1 MTGKSWKTTEI
12 IKVLEFINENFSLW
26 CKNRKN
32 ACTKVAKVHN
42 LDRDAN
48 SIYNMVNKLLQ
59 AIKKPKKRKACKTLK
74 RRKISSLVKEIN
86 KKTKDLDEGF
96 DDKCKGKKKI
106 TSDNKQKITTNSN
119 TNMTTNAN
127 QTSASQAA
135 TTSASQ
141 IATTFA
147 NQASTSQL
155 SATFASQAATTSA
168 SQIAATFANQAAT
181 TSASQASTTSASQA
195 AKTSAS
201 QVPTKSTS
209 QVPTTSTSQITSVI
223 EGVYK
228 EKVKQIDTR
237 RDEDIQKITQYT
249 TDIFN
254 SLLLNGILRDI

>member
-26 CKNRKN
+26 CKHRIN

-42 LDRDAN
+42 LDRDAK
-48 SIYNMVNKLLQ
+48 SIYSMVNKLLQ
-59 AIKKPKKRKACKTLK
+59 AIKTPKRRKACKTLK

-86 KKTKDLDEGF
+86 KKTEVLDEGL

-127 QTSASQAA
+127 QKSASQAA

-147 NQASTSQL
+147 NQAATTSASQVA
-155 SATFASQAATTSA
+155 ATFASQAATSSASQAATTSA
-168 SQIAATFANQAAT
+168 SQVPN
-181 TSASQASTTSASQA
+181 TSA
-195 AKTSAS
+195 
-201 QVPTKSTS
+201 S

-237 RDEDIQKITQYT
+237 RDEDIQNITQYT
-249 TDIFN
+249 TDIVN
-254 SLLLNGILRDI
+254 SLLLKGILK

>member
-1 MTGKSWKTTEI
+1 MTGKSWKNTEI

-26 CKNRKN
+26 CKHRIN
-32 ACTKVAKVHN
+32 ACTKVARVHN
-42 LDRDAN
+42 LDRDAK
-48 SIYNMVNKLLQ
+48 SIYSMVNRLLQ
-59 AIKKPKKRKACKTLK
+59 AIKTPK
-74 RRKISSLVKEIN
+74 RRKVCKIFKKRRISSLVKEIN
-86 KKTKDLDEGF
+86 KKTKDLDEGL

-119 TNMTTNAN
+119 TNTTTNAN

-147 NQASTSQL
+147 NQAATTS
-155 SATFASQAATTSA
+155 ASQAATTSA
-168 SQIAATFANQAAT
+168 SQVPI
-181 TSASQASTTSASQA
+181 TSA
-195 AKTSAS
+195 
-201 QVPTKSTS
+201 S

-237 RDEDIQKITQYT
+237 RDEDIQNITQYT
-249 TDIFN
+249 TDIVN
-254 SLLLNGILRDI
+254 SLLLKGILK

>member
-26 CKNRKN
+26 CKHRIN

-42 LDRDAN
+42 LDRDAK
-48 SIYNMVNKLLQ
+48 SIYSMVNKLLQ
-59 AIKKPKKRKACKTLK
+59 AIKTPKRRKACKTLK

-86 KKTKDLDEGF
+86 KKTEVLDEGL

-127 QTSASQAA
+127 QKSASQAA

-147 NQASTSQL
+147 NQVPN
-155 SATFASQAATTSA
+155 TSA
-168 SQIAATFANQAAT
+168 
-181 TSASQASTTSASQA
+181 
-195 AKTSAS
+195 
-201 QVPTKSTS
+201 S

-237 RDEDIQKITQYT
+237 RDEDIQNITQYT
-249 TDIFN
+249 TDIVN
-254 SLLLNGILRDI
+254 SLLLKGILK